1 MRVLFLTLFLTVYST
16 VFGQI
21 DSFHEDIVVC
31 LTINGT
37 PQEYSWEYDET
48 MGVLYEQFKSSDA
61 PDEFWTELRS
71 DKDEKIDELLPMLA
85 FAYRNHFSKEDI
97 KAITKFYKTDI
108 AQLMLKDFSALSEDQ
123 KCEIIDFE
131 NSEIGL
137 KIAAEQKE
145 LSKDMAVIVRDWK
158 TELFSEK
165 MKKLIKNGYR
175 PQY

>member
-1 MRVLFLTLFLTVYST
+1 
-16 VFGQI
+16 
-21 DSFHEDIVVC
+21 
-31 LTINGT
+31 
-37 PQEYSWEYDET
+37 
-48 MGVLYEQFKSSDA
+48 
-61 PDEFWTELRS
+61 
-71 DKDEKIDELLPMLA
+71 MLA